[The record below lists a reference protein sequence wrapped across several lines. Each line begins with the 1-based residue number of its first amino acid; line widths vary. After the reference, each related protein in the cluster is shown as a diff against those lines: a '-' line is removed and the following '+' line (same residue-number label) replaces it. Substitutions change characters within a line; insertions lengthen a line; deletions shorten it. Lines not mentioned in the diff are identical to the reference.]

1 MKQIK
6 IIILL
11 LMGTAIVSCG
21 DDFLSPAPTSAI
33 TADNFYKNDVEI
45 ESGIINMYDG
55 IQGINS
61 TDYSENHGIQLEF
74 ELTEMRSDNTKTK
87 SGEGEPAQFERLAVQ
102 ATNGIVTNYYLSY
115 YNVIY
120 RANTVLD
127 NLGNAS
133 DANRAAYE
141 GEAKFVRAYAYFNLV
156 RLFGAIPLITEVI
169 SPVDKEPQF
178 TRVPVDQVYELIVSD
193 LTTAAATL
201 GANNYGQGSKAAAQ
215 ALLAKVYLTIGE
227 YSLAK
232 DLCLDVMG
240 AGYKL
245 EENFKDVF
253 YKEGNKE
260 IIWAII
266 YDGDS
271 STDSQNFG
279 AEWQNNVG
287 RSSGLNYVT
296 AEASDFLL
304 EFGGNRTPYS
314 FRADPTQPIYLGL
327 PNFQV
332 AKYLPNGDESLGIEP
347 TSSNFS
353 LAGND
358 WIVLRYADVLLMY
371 AEAVIGNQE
380 FTSDAT
386 ALKAF
391 NDVRLRAGLN
401 VDIAPLTK
409 EEVLAERRA
418 ELAFENQRWF
428 DLLRLD
434 PSNNILRAF
443 ADANGFTFTTND
455 ILLPIPQREINLS
468 QGKLTQNPGY

>member
-11 LMGTAIVSCG
+11 LIGTAIVSCG
-21 DDFLSPAPTSAI
+21 DDFLSPAPISAI
-33 TADNFYKNDVEI
+33 TADNYYKNDAEI

-87 SGEGEPAQFERLAVQ
+87 NGEGEASQFEYFAVQ
-102 ATNGIVTNYYLSY
+102 PTNGIVSNYYLSY
-115 YNVIY
+115 YNIIY

-141 GEAKFVRAYAYFNLV
+141 AEAKFIRGYAYFNLV
-156 RLFGAIPLITEVI
+156 RLFGAVPLITQVI
-169 SPVDKEPQF
+169 NPLDTDPQF
-178 TRVPVDQVYELIVSD
+178 TRVAVDQVYELIVSD
-193 LTTAAATL
+193 LNTAVDGL
-201 GANNYGQGSKAAAQ
+201 GTNNYGQGSKAAAQ
-215 ALLAKVYLTIGE
+215 ALLAKVYLTLGE

-232 DLCLDVMG
+232 ELCLGVMG

-245 EENFKDVF
+245 EENFVDVF
-253 YKEGNKE
+253 YKEGNEE

-266 YDGDS
+266 YEGDN

-279 AEWQNNVG
+279 AEWQNAVG

-296 AEASDFLL
+296 AEAAAFLD
-304 EFGGNRTPYS
+304 EFGGNRTKYS
-314 FRADPTQPIYLGL
+314 YRTDPTQAIYNGL
-327 PNFQV
+327 PNNQV

-347 TSSNFS
+347 TSSNFA
-353 LAGND
+353 LGGND
-358 WIVLRYADVLLMY
+358 WIILRYADVLLMY
-371 AEAVIGNQE
+371 VEASIGNTE
-380 FTSDAT
+380 GTSDIV
-386 ALKAF
+386 ALKAY
-391 NDVRLRAGLN
+391 NDVRNRAGLDN
-401 VDIAPLTK
+401 AVPPITK
-409 EEVLAERRA
+409 AELLAERRA

-434 PSNNILRAF
+434 PSNNILRDF
-443 ADANGFTFTTND
+443 AAANGNTFTTNGL
-455 ILLPIPQREINLS
+455 LLPIPQREVNLS

>member
-11 LMGTAIVSCG
+11 ILATAIVSC
-21 DDFLSPAPTSAI
+21 DEDFLSPAPISAI
-33 TADNFYKNDVEI
+33 TAENYYGNDIEI

-61 TDYSENHGIQLEF
+61 TDYDENHAIQLEF

-87 SGEGEPAQFERLAVQ
+87 SSDGEPAQFESFAVQ
-102 ATNGIVTNYYLSY
+102 ATNGVVSNYYLSY

-127 NLGNAS
+127 NLGNATE
-133 DANRAAYE
+133 ANKGAYE

-156 RLFGAIPLITEVI
+156 RLFGAVPLITQVI
-169 SPVDKEPQF
+169 SPVDTDPQF
-178 TRVPVDQVYELIVSD
+178 TRVAVDEVYELIVSD
-193 LTTAAATL
+193 LQTAVNELTTNT
-201 GANNYGQGSKAAAQ
+201 YGRASKAAAQ
-215 ALLAKVYLTIGE
+215 AMLAKVYLTLGE

-232 DLCLDVMG
+232 NLCLDVMD

-245 EENFKDVF
+245 EDDFKDVF
-253 YKEGNKE
+253 YSEGNDE

-266 YDGDS
+266 YDGDNS
-271 STDSQNFG
+271 SDSQNFG

-296 AEASDFLL
+296 AEAAAFLD
-304 EFGGNRTPYS
+304 EFGGNRTQYS
-314 FRADPTQPIYLGL
+314 YRADPTQPIYDGL
-327 PNFQV
+327 PNNQV
-332 AKYLPNGDESLGIEP
+332 AKYLPNGDDALGIEP
-347 TSSNFS
+347 TCSNYS

-358 WIVLRYADVLLMY
+358 WIILRYADVLLMY
-371 AEAVIGNQE
+371 VEATMGAADETADV
-380 FTSDAT
+380 T
-386 ALKAF
+386 ALNAF
-391 NDVRLRAGLN
+391 NEVRERADLEPMN
-401 VDIAPLTK
+401 SAISKDDL
-409 EEVLAERRA
+409 LAERRA

-434 PSNNILRAF
+434 PSNNILNAF
-443 ADANGFTFTTND
+443 ADANGFSFTTND
-455 ILLPIPQREINLS
+455 ILLPIPQREVNLS
-468 QGKLTQNPGY
+468 QGQLKQNPGY